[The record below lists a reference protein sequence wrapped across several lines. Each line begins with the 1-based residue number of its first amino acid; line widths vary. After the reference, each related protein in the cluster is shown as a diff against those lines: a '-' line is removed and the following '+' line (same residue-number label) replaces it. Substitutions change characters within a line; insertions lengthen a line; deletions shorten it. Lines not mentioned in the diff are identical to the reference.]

1 LCNEHLQYE
10 KLKEADQ
17 IKNEFINIAA
27 HELRTPVQPII
38 GLSEV
43 LHSYNKRHKTARTLD
58 VMVRNAKRLQRLTE
72 DILDVTKIESHSLN
86 LRKELFNL
94 NDVLTNTIDDITTNI
109 VKNNNKQLDLI
120 KLVYQ
125 PCDIFVQAD
134 KGRITQVIS
143 NLLGNAVKFTETK
156 ANGEGRGIINI
167 KAEKDDSMAIVS
179 IEDTGSGIDPEIMPR
194 LFEKFTSKSYQG
206 IGLGLFIS
214 KSIVK
219 AHEGTYQI
227 VVKVNSNHS
236 ALTLASFKMV
246 IPFQPLGVTN
256 INYIF
261 PLLIPAVLVGIV
273 GAVAILSFMVIV
285 ANKRRNYKKV

>member
-1 LCNEHLQYE
+1 
-10 KLKEADQ
+10 
-17 IKNEFINIAA
+17 
-27 HELRTPVQPII
+27 
-38 GLSEV
+38 
-43 LHSYNKRHKTARTLD
+43 
-58 VMVRNAKRLQRLTE
+58 
-72 DILDVTKIESHSLN
+72 
-86 LRKELFNL
+86 
-94 NDVLTNTIDDITTNI
+94 
-109 VKNNNKQLDLI
+109 
-120 KLVYQ
+120 
-125 PCDIFVQAD
+125 
-134 KGRITQVIS
+134 
-143 NLLGNAVKFTETK
+143 
-156 ANGEGRGIINI
+156 
-167 KAEKDDSMAIVS
+167 MAIVS

-194 LFEKFTSKSYQG
+194 LFEKFASKSYQET
-206 IGLGLFIS
+206 GLGLFIS

-227 VVKVNSNHS
+227 IVKVNSNHS